1 MSTKERGKKTEKLS
15 PIAVDN
21 TSRYA
26 VNVATEDI
34 VGEDKN
40 C

>member
-1 MSTKERGKKTEKLS
+1 MSTKEMGKKTAKLS

-21 TSRYA
+21 TSRYT